1 MLLSRVLHVDFS
13 FCLDFRFAVRLSEN
27 SSRWTIFRPSIR
39 QSESITRT
47 GQEAVAVIVI
57 VGRVSRWCI
66 RRSIY
71 KRSGVFVLPRHSCCR
86 GSIFRFSNQCCS
98 LTIDCLSS
106 FASRPRPPWFD
117 LLFSF
122 GCPWAAENGNY
133 SIFPSAW
140 HWTNNNI
147 GDKCADLEDLF

>member
-39 QSESITRT
+39 QSESIART

-71 KRSGVFVLPRHSCCR
+71 KRSAYLFCRGTVVVEGLFSDFPINVVPSRLTAFPLSLLVLVLP
-86 GSIFRFSNQCCS
+86 GLICCS
-98 LTIDCLSS
+98 HLGV
-106 FASRPRPPWFD
+106 PE
-117 LLFSF
+117 LLKMAIIQFFQVPGTEQIIILGTSVQ
-122 GCPWAAENGNY
+122 
-133 SIFPSAW
+133 
-140 HWTNNNI
+140 T
-147 GDKCADLEDLF
+147 